1 MFICICLIEVEMKII
16 FFVKVICNY
25 CLKYV
30 YNKKDNIRIFVL
42 NFWKFKNIKNYL
54 MYCYLN
60 FKKNFVLNIWIF
72 YIRDNC
78 ILIRL
83 KIWLDYFVL
92 KILG

>member
-1 MFICICLIEVEMKII
+1 MLYVLLLFMIICVNVMFICICLIEVEMKII

-60 FKKNFVLNIWIF
+60 FKKKNLF
-72 YIRDNC
+72 
-78 ILIRL
+78 
-83 KIWLDYFVL
+83 
-92 KILG
+92 